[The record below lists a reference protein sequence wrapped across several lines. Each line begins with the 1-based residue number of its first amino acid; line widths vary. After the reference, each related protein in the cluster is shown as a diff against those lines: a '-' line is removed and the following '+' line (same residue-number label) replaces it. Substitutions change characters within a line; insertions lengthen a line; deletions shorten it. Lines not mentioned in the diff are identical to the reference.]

1 MREQQTYA
9 YDVLNFA
16 KYILC
21 PHIEIRVNINN
32 MLKIIY

>member
-9 YDVLNFA
+9 YDVVNSA
-16 KYILC
+16 KYIDC

-32 MLKIIY
+32 ILKIIY